1 MEDKTYEALRTV
13 IGGMENVVLNDGVYP
28 VVENKR
34 CCYAVLEFCQYSL
47 QYLKNIHK
55 DKDVAKKED

>member
-1 MEDKTYEALRTV
+1 MEDKSYEALRTV
-13 IGGMENVVLNDGVYP
+13 VGGMEHAILDDNIYP

-34 CCYAVLEFCQYSL
+34 CCYAVLEFCKYSL

-55 DKDVAKKED
+55 DKDTTKKED